1 MLILFLCT
9 ANTGRSALAGALLSR
24 ELADRHLLG
33 VGVRSAGRL
42 PGGQAVSPV
51 VADVARAYRAD
62 LSAHRS
68 TTVTPGLVGGAD
80 LVVAMAAEHAAHALA
95 LMPAARRR
103 TFTLR
108 ELVGC
113 MRVAGPRQPAG
124 TVAGYLQALDAI
136 RRSTP
141 SPGRAH
147 DVADPY
153 GRPVTV
159 LWRTA
164 DELHRLVGALVDHLW
179 PAAPPAPRRP

>member
-1 MLILFLCT
+1 MPCDSGQRRGRECGDRAPPGAADGGGCLTPDGRMLILFLCT

-24 ELADRHLLG
+24 ELADRHLLE

-95 LMPAARRR
+95 L
-103 TFTLR
+103 
-108 ELVGC
+108 
-113 MRVAGPRQPAG
+113 
-124 TVAGYLQALDAI
+124 
-136 RRSTP
+136 
-141 SPGRAH
+141 
-147 DVADPY
+147 
-153 GRPVTV
+153 
-159 LWRTA
+159 
-164 DELHRLVGALVDHLW
+164 
-179 PAAPPAPRRP
+179 